1 LQKVKLLSVAKG
13 KPLEAL
19 LKKARNI
26 TTVEEAEKLLYSYH
40 KTSSPIFQKALTLA
54 KEAHVHQTRKSGEPY
69 IIHPILVA
77 AITALVSNDET
88 MIIVALL
95 HDVVEDTDY
104 LISDIVGMFG
114 EDVAFMV
121 EGLTKIEVIRDVE
134 LIPSSSNEK
143 LISSAMTFR
152 KMLLSSIKDVR
163 VLVVKLCD
171 RLHNMITLDALPLE
185 KQIRISEET
194 MVVYAPIAHRLG
206 ISQLKNRLEDL
217 SFYYIYPDAYKGIDD
232 YIVGNSQNLHLKL
245 NIFVTKI
252 NELMKENGFRKDQY
266 EVFGRVKHYYSMYQ
280 KMQRKGIGIDEILDL
295 IAIRILV
302 KNDIDCYRVLGS
314 LHLNFKPIIS
324 RFKDYITLPKENG
337 YSTIHTTLFNDDGI
351 VEAQIR
357 TFKMHETAEFG
368 IAAHWKYKDGREKS
382 KESKSSVNLEW
393 LEGLK
398 YQSESVEE
406 NYALA
411 KGDLFVEDIAV
422 YSPVGENFTLPRES
436 VALDFAYAIHSEV
449 GNKAV
454 SALVNKRKVSLLT
467 TLKNGDFIRI
477 ITDKNA
483 KVHCSWIDAVK
494 TSKAK
499 DGIKNACNYKI
510 KECNHWSALNILT
523 QLTGVERELIEELFD
538 SCELKEN
545 AYKLTSNR
553 EIYKEVLDKFI
564 EKSSLIHKDFV
575 YPKETT
581 EEHFRFIA
589 NQEIKSVEFD
599 YCCHPKMRDEIVA
612 FFEEGKVTIH
622 HKLCREAYKFMKAKK
637 PMIYVTW
644 VNEKSARYQLIISLQ
659 NRRGILA
666 ELLHKL
672 ASLDLNVLSIEL
684 GIKSSESAEFCK
696 LEVET
701 KEQNAKKLQEKL
713 SKKLKLIEMISLHD
727 AYKK

>member
-1 LQKVKLLSVAKG
+1 M
-13 KPLEAL
+13 EAL
-19 LKKARNI
+19 LKKARHI
-26 TTVEEAEKLLYSYH
+26 TTVEEAQKLLYSYH
-40 KTSSPIFQKALTLA
+40 NTHSPLFEKALNLA
-54 KEAHVHQTRKSGEPY
+54 KEAHVHQKRKSGEPY

-77 AITALVSNDET
+77 AITALISNDEA
-88 MIIVALL
+88 MVIAALL

-104 LISDIVGMFG
+104 LITDISEIFG
-114 EDVAFMV
+114 EDIAFMV
-121 EGLTKIEVIRDVE
+121 EGLTKIDTIRDVE
-134 LIPSSSNEK
+134 LIPSTSNEK
-143 LISSAMTFR
+143 LFTSALTFR
-152 KMLLSSIKDVR
+152 KMLISSIKDVR

-171 RLHNMITLDALPLE
+171 RLHNMTTLDALPLE

-217 SFYYIYPDAYKGIDD
+217 SFQYIYPDAYNSIDD
-232 YIVGNSQNLHLKL
+232 YIVGNRQNLHLKL
-245 NIFVTKI
+245 NVFVTKI
-252 NELMKENGFRKDQY
+252 NKLMKENGFREDQY

-302 KNDIDCYRVLGS
+302 KNDIDCYKVLGS
-314 LHLNFKPIIS
+314 LHLNYKPIIS

-357 TFKMHETAEFG
+357 TFEMHKTAEYG
-368 IAAHWKYKDGREKS
+368 IAAHWKYKDGRDSNKTS
-382 KESKSSVNLEW
+382 KNSVNLEW
-393 LEGLK
+393 LEGLQ
-398 YQSESVEE
+398 YQNESVEE

-411 KGDLFVEDIAV
+411 KGDLFVEDITV
-422 YSPVGENFTLPRES
+422 YSPLGENFTLPRDS
-436 VALDFAYAIHSEV
+436 LALDFAYAIHSEV
-449 GNKAV
+449 GNRAV

-467 TLKNGDFIRI
+467 TLKNGDFVRI
-477 ITDKNA
+477 LTDKNA
-483 KVHCSWIDAVK
+483 KVRCSWLDAVM

-510 KECNHWSALNILT
+510 KECNHWAALNILT
-523 QLTGVERELIEELFD
+523 ELTGVSRDEIESLFD
-538 SCELKEN
+538 SCELKEQ
-545 AYKLTSNR
+545 AFKLTSNR

-564 EKSSLIHKDFV
+564 EKSLLISKDFI
-575 YPKETT
+575 YPEEKT
-581 EEHFRFIA
+581 EEYFRFIT
-589 NQEIKSVEFD
+589 NKEIKSVEFD
-599 YCCHPKMRDEIVA
+599 YCCHPKMGDEIVA
-612 FFEEGKVTIH
+612 FVEEGKVIIH
-622 HKLCREAYKFMKAKK
+622 HKLCQEAYKLMKAQK
-637 PMIYVTW
+637 PMIYVSW

-666 ELLHKL
+666 ELLKKL

-684 GIKSSESAEFCK
+684 GIQSSESAEFCK

-713 SKKLKLIEMISLHD
+713 SKKLKLIEMISLND